1 MPLTLSTTMTQI
13 SAVSYRVGGRPDI
26 WGVDGAQNIFHYTGS
41 SWTQI
46 PGSLVQVSASSD
58 GTVWGVNA
66 AGNVYKYNGTN
77 PWVQMPGSL
86 VQVAVGVNNGSG
98 VWGVNAAG
106 NVLQYN
112 ASTNSW
118 STLNG
123 GGMKQVSA
131 FWNSP
136 GGNWYLMGLTTSGN
150 MCQYIFATNSWNSPI
165 PNNNT
170 SGTLAQVA
178 SAGAMTYYS
187 LDSAGNTW
195 MYQGAPDWW
204 YQLDLLPK
212 AKSISC
218 PSDYS
223 FALIDTTGKT
233 IVYDSNGG

>member
-13 SAVSYRVGGRPDI
+13 SAVSYPAGGSPTV
-26 WGVDGAQNIFHYTGS
+26 WGVDGAQKIFRYTGS

-66 AGNVYKYNGTN
+66 AGNVYKYNGAN
-77 PWVQMPGSL
+77 AWVQMPGSL

-136 GGNWYLMGLTTSGN
+136 GGNWYLMGLTASGN
-150 MCQYIFATNSWNSPI
+150 MCQYVFATNSWTSPI
-165 PNNNT
+165 PNNHT
-170 SGTLAQVA
+170 SGTLVQVA

-233 IVYDSNGG
+233 IVYDSRGS